1 MIRQKCLVFFVLATL
16 SGWSA
21 VQADSLL
28 IENIDKSRAALT
40 ERPKR
45 GMSMDTVAE
54 NWGQPAEKNAAIGEP
69 PISRWEYSTFIV
81 YFEHQNVIHAV
92 TKH

>member
-45 GMSMDTVAE
+45 GMSMDTVAS
-54 NWGQPAEKNAAIGEP
+54 NWGQPTEKNTAIGEP

-81 YFEHQNVIHAV
+81 YFEYQNVIHAV